1 MEKYLYALKLSK
13 ILGLSSTQT
22 YRCKSVL

>member
-1 MEKYLYALKLSK
+1 MYALKLSK